1 MSPFEFDVSVLFDLQ
16 KLVQDSEIAWVN
28 KDLYRNKEGFVCVW
42 KLVDG
47 KNRIRLPFAICDYF
61 GVKYNFKID
70 CEYIWEKV
78 EDIKYQILLDLANSM
93 SNGIYKLDWDDH
105 KSLCLFAFI
114 KV

>member
-1 MSPFEFDVSVLFDLQ
+1 MNPFEFDVSVLFDLQ

-61 GVKYNFKID
+61 GVKYNGYFGT
-70 CEYIWEKV
+70 KV
-78 EDIKYQILLDLANSM
+78 QNATRFLEIA
-93 SNGIYKLDWDDH
+93 
-105 KSLCLFAFI
+105 
-114 KV
+114 